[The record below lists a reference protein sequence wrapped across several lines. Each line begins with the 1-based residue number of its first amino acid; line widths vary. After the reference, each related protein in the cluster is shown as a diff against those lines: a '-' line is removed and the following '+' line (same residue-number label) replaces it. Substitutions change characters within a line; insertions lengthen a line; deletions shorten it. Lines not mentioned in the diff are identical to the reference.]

1 MPEEDAHQGTPLRCF
16 GSLFPVP
23 CSLFPSSPMDNSLNY
38 PNLSLMPE
46 SSGRLATGDAQ
57 TRKFLQFYIGERDL
71 ALIPV
76 ETVAEI
82 ATVRLSEVLPVP
94 EMRSCILG
102 IYNWRGEMLWVVD
115 FGELLGYPPLYGLPS
130 RQSRSGSDILTS
142 GVITQAVAIVIEWN
156 EQVIGFM
163 VPQVLDLAHYP
174 LAHLQAAD
182 SQLFPPARVPYLQGY
197 FIDDP
202 GELAIVIDIA
212 EVFRHLQH
220 PTTASG
226 RA

>member
-1 MPEEDAHQGTPLRCF
+1 M
-16 GSLFPVP
+16 SYPVD
-23 CSLFPSSPMDNSLNY
+23 SSLNY
-38 PNLSLMPE
+38 PNLSLNVDAAAAVE
-46 SSGRLATGDAQ
+46 GGNSQTG
-57 TRKFLQFYIGERDL
+57 KFLQFYIGERDF

-102 IYNWRGEMLWVVD
+102 VYNWRGEMLWVVD
-115 FGELLGYPPLYGLPS
+115 FGELLGYPPLYGLRS
-130 RQSRSGSDILTS
+130 SSSRSGSDILTS
-142 GVITQAVAIVIEWN
+142 GAIAQTVAIVVEWN

-163 VPQVLDLAHYP
+163 VPQVLDLAVYN

-182 SQLFPPARVPYLQGY
+182 VQLFPPAIVPYLQGY
-197 FIDDP
+197 FIDER

-212 EVFRHLQH
+212 EVFRLLQH
-220 PTTASG
+220 PTTPSPYS
-226 RA
+226 